1 MKPALEGR
9 EEEGREATT
18 KSALEGREATTQSAQ
33 EGREELKTAAD
44 ELESADEYE
53 RRMKTPTRAPS
64 TLREW
69 RMTKS

>member
-9 EEEGREATT
+9 EEEEHEATM
-18 KSALEGREATTQSAQ
+18 KSALEGREKREQSAQ

-53 RRMKTPTRAPS
+53 QLKKTPTRAPS
-64 TLREW
+64 
-69 RMTKS
+69 S